1 LLSGKTNPDNI
12 DEGMRM
18 MELKNKLSFG
28 AISIERLMEDYFDR
42 DKTLG
47 YCKACPNYSKVWSCP
62 PYQFDEAIF
71 LKEFKYMHIIG
82 RQYEVPR
89 NDIRLIRDPKAISD
103 YCTEKMEAIKVM
115 TWQTLLEIENEVEGV
130 VGLIPGNCPVCQ
142 VQGMECARKS
152 GQPCRFPKLMRFSL
166 ESLGFNVVDLVKYE
180 VGMSTK
186 WPENQRLPE
195 ILTSVS
201 AILCNEEIP
210 RDVLKKYF
218 PDKKKSWERQN
229 PLMAQKEFHTS
240 EKIMP
245 SETLHG
251 TAQATKAINRIIDEE
266 IPPYQPQKSWVGFK
280 AEREEGE
287 PPMKKGWTVTIQ
299 GEEEDKHELPAE
311 VVEELNAKVEI
322 PEVAQESTE
331 VFEEDEMPA
340 VNAVEEEEDDSKY
353 KWLGFKGKVDDFDEM
368 PKRPIPKMSE
378 LILEGDEEAD
388 EAESVE
394 AEAEVIAVSEETMV
408 EETVEPV
415 TAVLEEP
422 IPAPVIESPS
432 SSEAVKVVKKSA
444 PSLEKTIS
452 DLVKAAAMGE
462 TIKVDQSEAEA
473 VEASQPAEEDDS
485 KYKWLGFKGKMDDDE
500 EKIVTKSSLS
510 SLVIEE

>member
-1 LLSGKTNPDNI
+1 MK
-12 DEGMRM
+12 M

-28 AISIERLMEDYFDR
+28 AISIDRLMEEYFDR

-47 YCKACPNYSKVWSCP
+47 FCKACPNYSKIWSCP
-62 PYQFDEAIF
+62 PYQFDEELF
-71 LKEFKYMHIIG
+71 LKQFKYMHIIG

-130 VGLIPGNCPVCQ
+130 MGLIPGSCPVCQ

-210 RDVLKKYF
+210 KEVLKKYF
-218 PDKKKSWERQN
+218 PDKKKSWERKN

-251 TAQATKAINRIIDEE
+251 TAQASKAINRIIDEE

-299 GEEEDKHELPAE
+299 GEEAEKPEVELPAE
-311 VVEELNAKVEI
+311 VVEELTTKAEI
-322 PEVAQESTE
+322 PEVAEEITE
-331 VFEEDEMPA
+331 VVEE
-340 VNAVEEEEDDSKY
+340 VEIVEANPIVEEEDDSKY
-353 KWLGFKGKVDDFDEM
+353 KWLGFKGNVDDFDEM

-378 LILEGDEEAD
+378 LILEGDDPESETEKEAALEPEVVEPSD
-388 EAESVE
+388 EPAVAIEQTTIESV
-394 AEAEVIAVSEETMV
+394 VSEPATEEKIV
-408 EETVEPV
+408 ESVVEKAAAP
-415 TAVLEEP
+415 EE
-422 IPAPVIESPS
+422 
-432 SSEAVKVVKKSA
+432 VKVVRKTA

-452 DLVKAAAMGE
+452 DLVKAAATGE
-462 TIKVDQSEAEA
+462 TIKTETSEMESPKA
-473 VEASQPAEEDDS
+473 VETPVEEDDS
-485 KYKWLGFKGKMDDDE
+485 KYKWLGFKGKVDEDE
-500 EKIVTKSSLS
+500 EKIVTKSSLA

>member
-1 LLSGKTNPDNI
+1 
-12 DEGMRM
+12 M

-28 AISIERLMEDYFDR
+28 AISMDRLIEDYFDR
-42 DKTLG
+42 NKTLG

-89 NDIRLIRDPKAISD
+89 NDIRLIRDPQAISD

-115 TWQTLLEIENEVEGV
+115 TWQTLLEIENEVEGA
-130 VGLIPGNCPVCQ
+130 VGLIPGNCPVCK
-142 VQGMECARKS
+142 VQGMECTRES

-210 RDVLKKYF
+210 KEVLKKYF
-218 PDKKKSWERQN
+218 PDKKKSWERAN
-229 PLMAQKEFHTS
+229 PLMAKTEFHTS
-240 EKIMP
+240 EKIKP
-245 SETLHG
+245 SETMHG
-251 TAQATKAINRIIDEE
+251 NAQATKVFNQIIDEE
-266 IPPYQPQKSWVGFK
+266 IPPYQPQKSWVGYK

-287 PPMKKGWTVTIQ
+287 PPMKTGWTVTIQ
-299 GEEEDKHELPAE
+299 GEDPVDTAEAKVSEEDAEMISTELEVIEAEAAIAE
-311 VVEELNAKVEI
+311 VLEEEPSEAIKPL
-322 PEVAQESTE
+322 
-331 VFEEDEMPA
+331 
-340 VNAVEEEEDDSKY
+340 VEEEEDDSKY
-353 KWLGFKGKVDDFDEM
+353 KWLGFKGKVDEFDEM

-378 LILEGDEEAD
+378 LILEGEEVDPEVAAEVAAEVENEEATVA
-388 EAESVE
+388 EAVVE
-394 AEAEVIAVSEETMV
+394 AVAPTPIKEVEKPEPVIEKPIVSEEV
-408 EETVEPV
+408 R
-415 TAVLEEP
+415 
-422 IPAPVIESPS
+422 
-432 SSEAVKVVKKSA
+432 VVKKSA

-452 DLVKAAAMGE
+452 DLVNAAAAGE
-462 TIKVDQSEAEA
+462 TISI
-473 VEASQPAEEDDS
+473 EASDAAPAQPVDSAEEDSS
-485 KYKWLGFKGKMDDDE
+485 KYRWLGFKGKLDDDE